1 MLFLSNLMDYLY
13 LILGIILLLFAGNQ
27 LVKSGSS
34 IAEYFKIPPFI
45 VGVTVVSLGTSAP
58 ELFVSLNAALSGSP
72 DIAIGNVVGSNIAN
86 IGMVLALT
94 AVVINIPIQRST
106 IRFDYPVLLIA
117 SIVFALFMSDLVIT
131 RIEGGI
137 MLILMAI
144 YLLLMIK
151 MNYKKKTEP
160 QTNLIEAKTSEKP
173 QKNPWISLLLI
184 LVSCAGLLLGSNIL
198 VEGAGNIA
206 KSLGVSERIIS
217 ITVIAFGTSI
227 PELATSIIAA
237 FKKQI
242 EIGLG
247 NIIGSNIFNI
257 LVVSGISSVAM
268 PLQVNPSTMSFDIYF
283 LVGFVVLTGL
293 FFLPLRKPQI
303 TRWKGFVYLF
313 IYFGYYLVL
322 FYN

>member
-1 MLFLSNLMDYLY
+1 MLILSNLMDYIY
-13 LILGIILLLFAGNQ
+13 LILGIILLLFGGNQ

-34 IAEYFKIPPFI
+34 IAEHFNIPPFI
-45 VGVTVVSLGTSAP
+45 VGVTIVSMGTSAP
-58 ELFVSLNAALSGSP
+58 ELFVSLNAVLAGAP

-86 IGMVLALT
+86 IGLVLALT
-94 AVVINIPIQRST
+94 AVIINIPVNKST

-117 SIVFALFMSDLVIT
+117 SIVFAVFMSDLIIN
-131 RIEGGI
+131 RLEGFI
-137 MLILMAI
+137 MLLLMAI
-144 YLLLMIK
+144 YLMLIIK
-151 MNYKKKTEP
+151 MNYKKKTE
-160 QTNLIEAKTSEKP
+160 TKTKIVEVTTSEKR
-173 QKNPWISLLLI
+173 QKSPWISVLLV
-184 LVSCAGLLLGSNIL
+184 LVSCGGLLLGSNIL

-206 KSLGVSERIIS
+206 KGLGVSERIIS

-257 LVVSGISSVAM
+257 LVIAGISSLVT
-268 PLQVNPSTMSFDIYF
+268 PLQVNPSTMNFDIYF
-283 LVGFVVLTGL
+283 LLGFVVLTGL

-303 TRWKGFVYLF
+303 TRWKGFVYLLA
-313 IYFGYYLVL
+313 YFGYYVVL

>member
-1 MLFLSNLMDYLY
+1 MDYIY

-58 ELFVSLNAALSGSP
+58 ELFVSLNAALANSP
-72 DIAIGNVVGSNIAN
+72 DIAIGNIVGSNIAN
-86 IGMVLALT
+86 IGLVLALT
-94 AVVINIPIQRST
+94 AIVISIPVKKST

-117 SIVFALFMSDLVIT
+117 SILFAVFMGDLLIT
-131 RIEGGI
+131 RIEGAI
-137 MLILMAI
+137 MIFLMLVYLFLI
-144 YLLLMIK
+144 IK
-151 MNYKKKTEP
+151 MNHKKKSEK
-160 QTNLIEAKTSEKP
+160 QTIIVEEKTSGTL
-173 QKNPWISLLLI
+173 QKSPWISVLLI
-184 LVSCAGLLLGSNIL
+184 LISCGGLLLGSNIL

-206 KSLGVSERIIS
+206 KNLGVSERIIS

-242 EIGLG
+242 DIGLG

-257 LVVSGISSVAM
+257 LVISGISSVVT
-268 PLQVNPSTMSFDIYF
+268 PLSVNPSTMNFDIYF
-283 LVGFVVLTGL
+283 LLGFVVLTGL
-293 FFLPLRKPQI
+293 FFLPFRKAQI

-313 IYFGYYLVL
+313 AYFGYYIVL